1 MERRSLE
8 LKLELKSERCP
19 SVQVGAKE
27 AGAEAR
33 AEELK
38 LPKRRAEAAIT
49 ARRRRLELKLELKS

>member
-1 MERRSLE
+1 M
-8 LKLELKSERCP
+8 KLPKRNSQDA
-19 SVQVGAKE
+19 QVGAKE

>member
-1 MERRSLE
+1 MKRLE
-8 LKLELKSERCP
+8 LKLELRRCSTARR

>member
-1 MERRSLE
+1 MKRLE
-8 LKLELKSERCP
+8 LKLELRRCSTARR
-19 SVQVGAKE
+19 SVQ

-49 ARRRRLELKLELKS
+49 ARRSVQARAGVKLELKT